1 MESARVT
8 VLCFSQWEPVIVFI
22 AVEYVIHHGNKSK
35 HATHSYMYIQK
46 QTMRVLKVATSVKN
60 SKQDTLNHN
69 VARVG

>member
-1 MESARVT
+1 MY
-8 VLCFSQWEPVIVFI
+8 I

>member
-46 QTMRVLKVATSVKN
+46 QTMRVLKVPV
-60 SKQDTLNHN
+60 SKIANKTHSIITLQEW
-69 VARVG
+69 VE